1 MKKKKIAFLK
11 EQLHLHFDDVFEKS
25 LINQIAKNGI
35 YATYEKK
42 EILIDI
48 GAETTHIPLIINGL
62 VKISRDDSHEHEIL
76 LYYLEE
82 GDTCAISFINC
93 IHRSKSMF
101 RATAEENI
109 ECIMIPVNIIED
121 WMVKYKT
128 WRVFIIDSYHNRLE
142 EMLSVIKEL
151 AFFKLESRL
160 YKYLTNQVKL
170 KHTNDLFITHQ
181 EIANDLNTSRVVI
194 SRILKILEQEG
205 KIKLDRRQIHVE
217 IL

>member
-25 LINQIAKNGI
+25 LINEIAKNGI
-35 YATYEKK
+35 YATYENKD
-42 EILIDI
+42 ILIDI

-101 RATAEENI
+101 RATAEEKI
-109 ECIMIPVNIIED
+109 ACIMLPVHIIEE

-181 EIANDLNTSRVVI
+181 EIAHDLNTSRVVI